1 MMRSNMGKE
10 MMGYGGK
17 TKAKKP
23 KKMRMG
29 GKTCPM
35 DGCCV
40 RGKTRAKRK

>member
-10 MMGYGGK
+10 MMGYGSK
-17 TKAKKP
+17 TKAKKMQ
-23 KKMRMG
+23 KG